1 MTPGTPT
8 PAVPTALLADRIR
21 RAGDVA
27 AEHGVDLLPVLR
39 SRREAVEK
47 ATAELFPR
55 VRTSRS
61 RASVD
66 AGGWYAG
73 RQAAERADVGHRR
86 SSLR

>member
-1 MTPGTPT
+1 
-8 PAVPTALLADRIR
+8 
-21 RAGDVA
+21 
-27 AEHGVDLLPVLR
+27 
-39 SRREAVEK
+39 VEK